1 MTTRPISTLLRTSG
15 QLLARITGRG
25 ERPADRVKHLFFPA
39 EPAPADSVASRVSQ
53 ASAGQAPAT
62 GPLPQTKTKTRAPAG
77 GPTVQ
82 GRHHTVANLALRR
95 TGVLPPE
102 ARVPQP
108 EAATSP
114 AALPRPSLVAAGMT
128 TREIPRPSSSFAAPV
143 ANSAFLS
150 RRSIS
155 HAFPRIHVTPQD
167 STSNL
172 RRGNTGRFPRLQP
185 SFEHGSVA
193 TPDSLERTLRF
204 QPSKT
209 TSLPGRPGPARSL
222 RWTGKMM
229 FSFAALLALTFT
241 AAARADSRPDFNRD
255 AKPILRSQAQLLH
268 YVKVHFDV
276 QETGYAR
283 SPGDE
288 SHAPAPPYIFR
299 ARPHGASGP
308 YTITLFIQPGT
319 PGHILYVKKTGPLA
333 AENHPPA
340 SAYPP
345 GENPGPFNP
354 AGEPPAST
362 SSNDTSAPSDAAPA
376 APNGFVGVD
385 SSTPSGPIKAQSGNA
400 TAPDLAPPPETAP
413 AR

>member
-25 ERPADRVKHLFFPA
+25 ERPAERVKHLFFPA
-39 EPAPADSVASRVSQ
+39 APAPVETVASRIAQ
-53 ASAGQAPAT
+53 ASAGQAPR
-62 GPLPQTKTKTRAPAG
+62 KSRAPAG
-77 GPTVQ
+77 GPTVE
-82 GRHHTVANLALRR
+82 GRRHTVANLALRR

-102 ARVPQP
+102 ARVPQ
-108 EAATSP
+108 AATSP
-114 AALPRPSLVAAGMT
+114 AAPSRSTPVAAMAT
-128 TREIPRPSSSFAAPV
+128 ATREIPKPSSSHSAPR

-150 RRSIS
+150 HRSIA
-155 HAFPRIHVTPQD
+155 HAFPRINVTPQD
-167 STSNL
+167 SKSPV
-172 RRGNTGRFPRLQP
+172 RRGNTGRFARLQP
-185 SFEHGSVA
+185 SFEQGSVA

-204 QPSKT
+204 QPVRTAPMQNWAPAQKT
-209 TSLPGRPGPARSL
+209 L
-222 RWTGKMM
+222 RWTGKIT
-229 FSFAALLALTFT
+229 FSLAALLSFTFT
-241 AAARADSRPDFNRD
+241 AAAHADSRPDFNRD
-255 AKPILRSQAQLLH
+255 AKPLLRSQPQLLH

-299 ARPHGASGP
+299 AKPLGASGP
-308 YTITLFIQPGT
+308 YTITLFIQPGA

-333 AENHPPA
+333 AENNPPA

-345 GENPGPFNP
+345 GENPASFNP
-354 AGEPPAST
+354 SGEPPAST
-362 SSNDTSAPSDAAPA
+362 SASSNEASAPSTPA
-376 APNGFVGVD
+376 TPNGFVGVD
-385 SSTPSGPIKAQSGNA
+385 SSTPSGPIKPSTNA